1 LQLPKSNRTPDTIR
15 RRCQR
20 VADNLC
26 GHYCS
31 EQYIKQAKLSSTFH
45 PNYAHHWAL
54 IDVRSGSGVMHNLQL
69 KLSEDRSMLT
79 LELQQSNEDTSGMTA
94 DAVQQL
100 IAVLAGARAVMTPP
114 IPQTDPPAGEPSLSR
129 DPMRWWAGP
138 DYGPTRLCLAL
149 LHPGLGWVSMALHR
163 AEAQE
168 LISGLQRIL
177 ESRPTLQ

>member
-1 LQLPKSNRTPDTIR
+1 
-15 RRCQR
+15 
-20 VADNLC
+20 
-26 GHYCS
+26 
-31 EQYIKQAKLSSTFH
+31 
-45 PNYAHHWAL
+45 
-54 IDVRSGSGVMHNLQL
+54 MHNLQL
-69 KLSEDRSMLT
+69 KLSEDRSTLT
-79 LELQQSNEDTSGMTA
+79 LKIQQSNEDTSGMTA

-149 LHPGLGWVSMALHR
+149 LHPGLGWVSMALQR